1 MLKLKLQV
9 LIYSNLQCN
18 LDDIDDPCDPNP
30 CNNGGTCMNNNGQ
43 AMCDCP
49 PGRTGSTC
57 GKYWILIK

>member
-1 MLKLKLQV
+1 MWLQFN
-9 LIYSNLQCN
+9 S
-18 LDDIDDPCDPNP
+18 DDIDDPCDPNP

-57 GKYWILIK
+57 GKYSFPI